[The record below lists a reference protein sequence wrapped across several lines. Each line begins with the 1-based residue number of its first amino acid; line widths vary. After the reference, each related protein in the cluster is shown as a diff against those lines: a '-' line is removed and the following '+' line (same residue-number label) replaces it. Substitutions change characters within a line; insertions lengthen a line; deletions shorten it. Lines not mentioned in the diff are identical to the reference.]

1 MGTWPFC
8 KHPSSQEFGVA
19 DREPQEEQI
28 SLMFK
33 DCTLPDPATCP
44 LLFTAHKIVKV
55 QLSPQTM
62 SYPFVGRMGLAQP
75 EKGSFQGDHPR
86 VLGTWGEF
94 VNSFTLTLHGSTHIH
109 CSCPLWSLST

>member
-1 MGTWPFC
+1 MSTWPFC

-44 LLFTAHKIVKV
+44 LLFTTHKIVKV
-55 QLSPQTM
+55 QLAPQTM
-62 SYPFVGRMGLAQP
+62 SYPFVGRIGLAQP
-75 EKGSFQGDHPR
+75 EKGRTMFAVSKVTIQGSWE
-86 VLGTWGEF
+86 LGE
-94 VNSFTLTLHGSTHIH
+94 NL
-109 CSCPLWSLST
+109 